1 MMSNISTVHAAAL
14 RLGLASVCGI
24 AVTFA
29 ASAQAETVTA
39 YRAAV
44 EQSIDREITVPHGM
58 ARDRHGIATLAVTVR
73 PDGTVGSIDLV
84 KSSGFAAFD
93 RAAVRT
99 AKRVSYPA
107 APVTR
112 TLAMVLGFNEQ
123 VLPAHQK
130 EGGAL
135 VAAYVADRNVRLA
148 ADTAAQQPDS

>member
-1 MMSNISTVHAAAL
+1 MSSTIIARTAL
-14 RLGLASVCGI
+14 RLALAGGCGI
-24 AVTFA
+24 AITSA
-29 ASAQAETVTA
+29 AAAQAETATA
-39 YRAAV
+39 YRTAV
-44 EQSIDREITVPHGM
+44 EQSIDREIALPQGM

-135 VAAYVADRNVRLA
+135 VASYLADRTIRLA
-148 ADTAAQQPDS
+148 SDTAAQQPDS